1 MRRIRFALA
10 CLTILLSGCNE
21 VLKETSSDK
30 DQGMVSIGLTS
41 ETDNRVQTKASEEDI
56 DSHLGEFTLEIFNSK
71 GIRLYRN
78 QFAAAAETAIPLNSG
93 DYTLT
98 AQYGNP
104 LNAGFDNALYYKAE
118 QSFTVRPQTHERI
131 DAVAKMAKVKIA
143 VEYVN
148 LLLLD
153 ESEYYTDIEYG
164 TSGDAVR
171 FSKTET
177 RAAYFPAGRITP
189 VFHYNLNGDWKVYRA
204 QPMIGNPNDFITF
217 KIDLDP
223 NVNPDEG
230 SASISVIIDTQTE
243 TIEKDLEIEYI
254 EFTGIP
260 PTFDIISDSP
270 GNTEL
275 RVYPGERAA
284 SHKARVDAL
293 VPDRVERCL
302 LQIESEYLTS
312 LGVPAEVDLADID
325 DTSRELL
332 WEYGIRWFKEMK
344 GRRLT
349 FVDLEGYADHIATMH
364 YDPDRPKNANFKVIV
379 EDMNNQRAETSFARF
394 IEVKPEFKL
403 NAETP
408 NVYATKVCEITA
420 TLKRQTGNPAGLILD
435 YRSDADPA
443 FSDWRRAEAR
453 HDENLDTDT
462 ENINLYTDMTGLK
475 PNTKYRMR
483 LRYRNNDKLVQY
495 FDFTTE
501 ETAQV
506 GNAGFEEWS
515 TDNLVSNTRYYP
527 YLSDTEDKWWDS
539 NNRQTASSSVSMYP
553 NYKCFPTVWWTDG
566 RNGGKAA
573 KITAVAVNNV
583 NSEIMGAGSTQGELF
598 IGTYGGNRKHSFSS
612 RPSAVKFWYMYAPQ
626 GNDTWQA
633 LVQILNGTTVIG
645 EGRLTGSSQVS
656 SWAEGSVNITYSNKK
671 LKANGI
677 YIQFLQSTS
686 SSPNTTKKTVTTPE
700 GNFKIYGGSQLTVDD
715 VELIY

>member
-1 MRRIRFALA
+1 MRRIRFALT

-41 ETDNRVQTKASEEDI
+41 ETDNRVRTKTSEEDI

-204 QPMIGNPNDFITF
+204 QPMNGNPNDFITF

-230 SASISVIIDTQTE
+230 QASISVTIDTQTE

-260 PTFDIISDSP
+260 PKFDIISDSP

-364 YDPDRPKNANFKVIV
+364 YDPDRPKNANFKIIV

-403 NAETP
+403 NAAMP

-420 TLKRQTGNPAGLILD
+420 TLKRQTGNPAALILD
-435 YRSDADPA
+435 YRSDTDPA
-443 FSDWRRAEAR
+443 FSDWKRAEMR
-453 HDENLDTDT
+453 HDDNLDTDT
-462 ENINLYTDMTGLK
+462 ENINLTE
-475 PNTKYRMR
+475 PNTQIFCQLCFKL
-483 LRYRNNDKLVQY
+483 LRISS
-495 FDFTTE
+495 
-501 ETAQV
+501 
-506 GNAGFEEWS
+506 AGQPEF
-515 TDNLVSNTRYYP
+515 
-527 YLSDTEDKWWDS
+527 
-539 NNRQTASSSVSMYP
+539 Q
-553 NYKCFPTVWWTDG
+553 G
-566 RNGGKAA
+566 
-573 KITAVAVNNV
+573 AV
-583 NSEIMGAGSTQGELF
+583 
-598 IGTYGGNRKHSFSS
+598 Y
-612 RPSAVKFWYMYAPQ
+612 
-626 GNDTWQA
+626 
-633 LVQILNGTTVIG
+633 
-645 EGRLTGSSQVS
+645 
-656 SWAEGSVNITYSNKK
+656 
-671 LKANGI
+671 
-677 YIQFLQSTS
+677 
-686 SSPNTTKKTVTTPE
+686 
-700 GNFKIYGGSQLTVDD
+700 KIYHFPAVINTGRIRNPFSFLPALFLMIFFT
-715 VELIY
+715 I